1 MLTGKNVMDGNKHQ
15 EEWEESAAPASG
27 FQLHQNN
34 VLFCICIA
42 DAQQFS
48 VWADAWLP
56 RTFMNTCPRGHF
68 HPPFWHLLKGR
79 GILNPGMKGTV
90 SGWKRLSNGGVTE
103 SKVWPSLFSSIG
115 TVFPISTAK
124 TKEHLWRMAINQKL
138 SPMEKGIKRWRE
150 ILYFGEEKK
159 EITKWMAFS
168 IFRKRSWEG
177 SEIAASYWCHHPE
190 QFELLDVLHWVT
202 LEYVSPAE
210 KWREELQTCN
220 LPKPACF
227 PQFSH
232 FLLVLSVPAHW
243 IQVSCGSRCCHWF
256 LFLPEWSWTWKS
268 AEKEKFLTLRRHSI

>member
-138 SPMEKGIKRWRE
+138 SPMEKGIKRWRD
-150 ILYFGEEKK
+150 ILYFGEGKK

-177 SEIAASYWCHHPE
+177 SECCSLLLVPSSRTVWAAGCSA
-190 QFELLDVLHWVT
+190 LSDVGIC
-202 LEYVSPAE
+202 ESS
-210 KWREELQTCN
+210 REMEGGTANVQPPQTCV
-220 LPKPACF
+220 F
-227 PQFSH
+227 P
-232 FLLVLSVPAHW
+232 SV
-243 IQVSCGSRCCHWF
+243 
-256 LFLPEWSWTWKS
+256 
-268 AEKEKFLTLRRHSI
+268 LTLSFGSLCPSTLNSGVMW